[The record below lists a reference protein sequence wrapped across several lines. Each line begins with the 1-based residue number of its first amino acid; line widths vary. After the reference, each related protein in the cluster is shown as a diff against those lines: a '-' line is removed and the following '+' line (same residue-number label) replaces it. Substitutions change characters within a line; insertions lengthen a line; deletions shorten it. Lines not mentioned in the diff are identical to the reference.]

1 MAKKCSE
8 QRSNEFELIKTKMI
22 EQIKLKTKMMEQIK
36 TKMGW
41 ANKWLKQLEQTYNML
56 KDLVKQ
62 LEKELKGTKLKL

>member
-1 MAKKCSE
+1 M
-8 QRSNEFELIKTKMI
+8 

-56 KDLVKQ
+56 KDLGKQ
-62 LEKELKGTKLKL
+62 LEKELKGTKLKLEDTKVELVKEKEITRNL